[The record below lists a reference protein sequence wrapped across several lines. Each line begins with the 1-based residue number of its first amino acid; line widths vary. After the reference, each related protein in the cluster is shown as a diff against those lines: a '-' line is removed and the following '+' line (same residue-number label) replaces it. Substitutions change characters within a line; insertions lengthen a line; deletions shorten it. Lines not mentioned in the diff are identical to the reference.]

1 MAIEFRCEQCGK
13 LLRTGDETAGKRAKC
28 PTCGTIANVP
38 AATTEP
44 ASSGPPT
51 LPPDAGSPFG
61 GGAPASQ
68 PAASG
73 AENPYA
79 APGDFDPAASRQ
91 PVSHGPLGHTILDF
105 SDVFAHQWAIFK
117 IQWPM
122 CLAGWLV
129 VAVINFFAS
138 NILNYGGLFLGNTLG
153 GEGLGFVLS
162 MLGTVLGMLFN
173 LWLFIGQTIFFLKL
187 ARGQEAS
194 IGDIFTGG
202 PYYMTMLGAG
212 FLAVIMFYFGL
223 FLLIVPGIIIGLMLS
238 QFYFLIIDRNAG
250 VIDSLGRSR
259 ELMVGNKLTLF
270 LIYLVSGVLG
280 VLLVICTCFV
290 GILAVGPYLSLLPAV
305 IYLRMTG
312 QPIASAA
319 ATGYPNA

>member
-28 PTCGTIANVP
+28 PTCGTIANIP

-44 ASSGPPT
+44 ASPGPP
-51 LPPDAGSPFG
+51 PEAGSPFG
-61 GGAPASQ
+61 GGAPIPPPDQ

-73 AENPYA
+73 DENPYA
-79 APGDFDPAASRQ
+79 SPGDFDPAAPRQ
-91 PVSHGPLGHTILDF
+91 PASQGLEHTILDF
-105 SDVFAHQWAIFK
+105 GDVFAHQWAIFK

-129 VAVINFFAS
+129 VAVINFFVS
-138 NILNYGGLFLGNTLG
+138 NILNYGGLFLGVALG
-153 GEGLGFVLS
+153 GEDLGGVFS
-162 MLGTVLGMLFN
+162 MLGSLFGMLFN
-173 LWLFIGQTIFFLKL
+173 VWIFIGQTIFFLKL

-212 FLAVIMFYFGL
+212 ILASIMYFFGL
-223 FLLIVPGIIIGLMLS
+223 LLLIVPGIIIGLMLS

-250 VIDSLGRSR
+250 VMDSLGRSR

-270 LIYLVSGVLG
+270 SIYMVSGLLG
-280 VLLVICTCFV
+280 ILLIICTCGV
-290 GILAVGPYLSLLPAV
+290 GALAVGPYLSLLPAV

-312 QPIASAA
+312 QPMASATA
-319 ATGYPNA
+319 AAYPNA